1 MTHLARHRKQA
12 NGSGRNG
19 MGLNRNHY
27 FLVGIFCLLV
37 GLQFRLLESVVLN
50 PQSTLFLAH
59 RLGSKTDATTAQVL
73 HTAGFEAAL
82 PRKEFQSPRWC
93 GWAFLAVGSVLVLHS
108 VMLPKPS

>member
-1 MTHLARHRKQA
+1 
-12 NGSGRNG
+12 
-19 MGLNRNHY
+19 
-27 FLVGIFCLLV
+27 
-37 GLQFRLLESVVLN
+37 
-50 PQSTLFLAH
+50 
-59 RLGSKTDATTAQVL
+59 VL